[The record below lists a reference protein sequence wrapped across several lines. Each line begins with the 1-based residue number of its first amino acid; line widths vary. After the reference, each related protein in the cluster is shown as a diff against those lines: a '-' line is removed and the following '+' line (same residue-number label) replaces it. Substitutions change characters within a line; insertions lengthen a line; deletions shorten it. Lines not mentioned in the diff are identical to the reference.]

1 MAKHAQVSPATVS
14 RVINQP
20 EKVSQERVR
29 AVRRAMKALDYSPAP
44 LSNRRGPKSRQ
55 IAAKSVGVWF
65 VGAQQTPSLNWF
77 QDQVIQMRP
86 SMTRCRVHVSMYYS
100 ETNAEI
106 PSPIRQREVDGVI
119 IQGMEPASSCWPVL
133 REMPNVWFMT
143 RRSTDYP
150 GDYVEPDNLANGL
163 MAADYLISRGHSR
176 LVALNTDPDYSAI
189 AIRTD
194 AFLQHCGSRRI
205 SASAINGTP
214 KDHPAYL
221 DTHPRDG
228 EVNTLVRRWAAMSP
242 RPTGVYLPADHFCG
256 SFLRAARHLDLK
268 PERDF
273 ELILGNRSPMIY
285 PNLSY
290 QPTAIDI
297 NLPTLVKMVVDHLL
311 WRIDNFNSPGRVG
324 LSVTPTLRPAPGISL
339 AQHLDMADPAEFP
352 SAVSL

>member
-1 MAKHAQVSPATVS
+1 
-14 RVINQP
+14 
-20 EKVSQERVR
+20 
-29 AVRRAMKALDYSPAP
+29 MKALDYSPAP

-55 IAAKSVGVWF
+55 IAAKSIGVWF
-65 VGAQQTPSLNWF
+65 VGAQQTPSPNWF

-86 SMTRCRVHVSMYYS
+86 SMTRSRVNVSMYYS
-100 ETNAEI
+100 ETNATI

-119 IQGMEPASSCWPVL
+119 IQGMEPAANCWSVL

-150 GDYVEPDNLANGL
+150 GDYVEPDNQANGS
-163 MAADYLISRGHSR
+163 MAADYLTSRGHTR
-176 LVALNTDPDYSAI
+176 LAVINTDPDYSAI
-189 AIRTD
+189 SIRTD
-194 AFLQHCGSRRI
+194 SFLNSCRVRRVA
-205 SASAINGTP
+205 ASPINGTL
-214 KDHPAYL
+214 KDHPAFL
-221 DTHPRDG
+221 DAHPREG
-228 EVNTLVRRWAAMSP
+228 EVNALVKRWASMNP

-256 SFLRAARHLDLK
+256 SFLRAARHFDLK

-273 ELILGNRSPMIY
+273 DLILGNRSPMIY
-285 PNLSY
+285 PNLSF

-324 LSVTPTLRPAPGISL
+324 LSVTPTLCPAPGVSF
-339 AQHLDMADPAEFP
+339 AQHLDVADQATFP